1 MFEDKIILVTGA
13 TGSWGHELV
22 RQLLLF
28 KPKEIR
34 LFSRNE
40 FAQVNMKRLFQN
52 HSKLKFIIGDVR
64 DYSAILDACEN
75 VDYVF
80 HLAALKHVPICE
92 EQPLEALKTNV
103 VGTENLIRASIIQGV
118 KKVIDV
124 SSDKAVDPINFY
136 GMTKAMGEKLI
147 IHANSSSNN
156 TRFVCIRGGNVL
168 GTNGSIVPYFKTL
181 IKEGKDIPITS
192 IEMTRFF
199 LTINDAIKLLLTAA
213 IHSIGGEIFV
223 MKMRTC
229 KIIDLAQVL
238 VEELANQSISFVD
251 IGIRPGEKLHE
262 ILISENESRNSY
274 EYNDDYYVIL
284 PEQAPQTLQ
293 KQYDTLSKIPLKKY
307 ESNVDFM
314 NNDEIKKMLVKGGF
328 LN

>member
-22 RQLLLF
+22 RQLLLY

-52 HSKLKFIIGDVR
+52 HSKLKFMIGDVR
-64 DYSAILDACEN
+64 DYNAILDACEN

-103 VGTENLIRASIIQGV
+103 IGTENLIKASIIQGV

-124 SSDKAVDPINFY
+124 SSDKAVDPSNFY
-136 GMTKAMGEKLI
+136 GMTKAIGEKLI
-147 IHANSSSNN
+147 IHANGSSKN

-168 GTNGSIVPYFKTL
+168 GTNGSIVPFFKTL

-192 IEMTRFF
+192 MEMTRFF
-199 LTINDAIKLLLTAA
+199 LTIDDAIKLLLTAA
-213 IHSIGGEIFV
+213 IHSIGGETFV

-229 KIIDLAQVL
+229 KIIDLAKVM
-238 VEELANQSISFVD
+238 VKELAEKSISYVD
-251 IGIRPGEKLHE
+251 IGIRPGEKIHE
-262 ILISENESRNSY
+262 ILISENESRNAY
-274 EYNDDYYVIL
+274 EYNTNYYVIL
-284 PEQAPQTLQ
+284 PEQPSQTLRN
-293 KQYDTLSKIPLKKY
+293 QYDAFQKIPFMKY
-307 ESNVDFM
+307 ESNGDLM
-314 NNDEIKKMLVKGGF
+314 NKDEIKKMLIQGGF
-328 LN
+328 LS